1 LNHGL
6 LQEAANFD
14 DEVSSKMEKMRSQN
28 HQKNFGDDDG
38 SKEDTAILSIQK
50 KYTAKMITAKRAKS
64 QSNIALTEA
73 VTESRKNLI
82 RQFMLDISKNTTR
95 CSVCGGYSPGFRKE
109 RFLKIF
115 MRPPVAKKYHEN
127 AKRELRMTNP
137 LVILARK
144 GQSGVKLNPTNIDE
158 REVDLRSSE
167 ESNERLPNGHYDD
180 GDDLSESNSDDDML
194 LVREMEIPSGKSK
207 TNSKEP
213 VGKDIYL
220 PPTFVHAAIT
230 LLFEK
235 EGDTLHLIYNPR
247 SNSSNL
253 NRFSADMFFIDAILV
268 PPTRFRPENASDRDS
283 ITESDRNNLFK
294 AILQV
299 CETIRDI
306 HNEISGHIIDTSRIP
321 RTEND
326 LILVHLELQEN
337 VNALIDKSSS
347 RFSRNERQ
355 AEGVKQVLEKKE
367 GLFRQNMM
375 GKRVNFAARSV
386 ISPDPNIESSEI
398 GVPPVFAK
406 RLTYPEPV
414 TNHNYY
420 DLKQA
425 VENGEDHWPGAVAIE
440 NEDGQVLSLKGK
452 SADQRKAIA
461 NQLLAPSKQIL
472 NGAVG
477 KKVHRHL
484 NNGDMLIMNRQ
495 PTLHKPSMMCHRA
508 RILQGEKTIRMHY
521 ANCKTYNADFDG
533 DEMNMHFPQNELAR
547 AEATMIA
554 DTNHQF
560 LSGTAG
566 EPLRGLIQDHISM
579 GVQLSNKDLLFDRE
593 EFQQLLYA
601 GMRPEHG
608 HVHYGKIV
616 LIPPAIMKPK
626 LLWTGKQVISTILK
640 NITPSSHAPLSLD
653 GKTTTGPDRWGM
665 TGKEDGTVII
675 RDGEVMTGIFDKKQV
690 GNSSGGIVHGIY
702 ETLGPTAAGRFL
714 SILGR
719 LLTKLL
725 HMRGFSCGVED
736 LVLSGP
742 VDVKRQEIL
751 KNASKLGLDAA
762 AKYVTLDSRNPTAND
777 PELLNRLENVLRD
790 DEKRKGL
797 DEVSKGQGTNL
808 STEVTNICF
817 PNGLIKPFPHN
828 QMQAMTG
835 SGAKGTLVNANQIS
849 CNLGQQV
856 LEGRRVPVMV
866 SGKSLPC
873 FNAFDSSLRAGG
885 FIQDR
890 FLTGVKP
897 QEYYFHAMAGRE
909 GLIDTAVK
917 TSRSG
922 YLQRC
927 LIKGM
932 EGLKV
937 DYDCSVRDA
946 ADGSVIQFLY
956 GEDGL
961 DVGKSA
967 YLTQFSFTA
976 MNFLSMWTKLNVKGE
991 YHAIYSEEAAT
1002 STKRG
1007 SNGFVKRGIEEKSD
1021 PALSIY
1027 NPSSHGG
1034 STSEKFYRAV
1044 KKYIKDNPDKLII
1057 DKKANTMETTIKKK
1071 PFQQLTELQYLKS
1084 LVEPGEAVGIIAA
1097 QSIGEPSTQ
1106 MTLNTFHLAGHSSKN
1121 VTLGIPRLREI
1132 VMTASARI
1140 GTPLMTLHLNPE
1152 ISCEE
1157 GEKFAKAI
1165 SRLSLSEVVDITS
1178 VTHKVGKGI
1187 SYSHSK
1193 FYTVRFDFF
1202 PAKEYCEE
1210 YNVKVRDVLNT
1221 IVKRFLP
1228 ELNKQIR
1235 AELRKRWKKIVGQS
1249 EAAPEISRAAGVI
1262 EQAQARTRRAQD
1274 SDADSDDDVD
1284 DEDMDADTQKRRAQ
1298 RQDGDDNYIEPDEDE
1313 ADVASQLSDEVED
1326 EIIEEN
1332 NPRSANINGEEEDD
1346 SSNEYFDAETS
1357 SPILTKTKEIH
1368 IHESAEELDSWA
1380 KTELQ
1385 GSALSSFQFDSAGEW
1400 CEATLEYPSSSPK
1413 ILMLQLVEKCTRKV
1427 VIQSIPGIK
1436 SCVLEKESKFIDPS
1450 TSVEVIEPAIATEGC
1465 NLQAMREFQDVLNP
1479 HRMFT
1484 NDIAA
1489 MLRLYG
1495 VEAAR
1500 ACIVHEMSIVFE
1512 LHSIDVNNRHLN
1524 LIADCMTR
1532 TGTYIPFNRTGMKN
1546 HVSAFMKMSFETTIG
1561 VLKDSVSYEDREDLK
1576 NPSARLVVGNLSGVG
1591 TGSFDVL
1598 VPTDVVEEDMV
1609 NEVDMS

>member
-1 LNHGL
+1 MIRKIKRKDKGN
-6 LQEAANFD
+6 QQNDSEFD
-14 DEVSSKMEKMRSQN
+14 DDSKDETTTLSAQSQYTNKTIKKKTSRSQ
-28 HQKNFGDDDG
+28 
-38 SKEDTAILSIQK
+38 SKIVF
-50 KYTAKMITAKRAKS
+50 
-64 QSNIALTEA
+64 TEA
-73 VTESRKNLI
+73 VTESRKELI
-82 RQFMLDISKNTTR
+82 REFMASISKVTAK

-109 RFLKIF
+109 RCIKIF
-115 MRPPVAKKYHEN
+115 MRPPPPKRYFEN
-127 AKRELRMTNP
+127 VKRELRMANP
-137 LVILARK
+137 LVLLARRSQK
-144 GQSGVKLNPTNIDE
+144 VVKRKRTDIDE
-158 REVDLRSSE
+158 GVADLESSE
-167 ESNERLPNGHYDD
+167 ESSNELPNGDHR
-180 GDDLSESNSDDDML
+180 DDLSDYNSDEDML
-194 LVREMEIPSGKSK
+194 LAHDLETPSGKTK
-207 TNSKEP
+207 NQGKEP
-213 VGKDIYL
+213 VGKDVYL

-235 EGDTLHLIYNPR
+235 EGDTLSLIYNPR
-247 SNSSNL
+247 SKQANL
-253 NRFSADMFFIDAILV
+253 NRFSADMFFIDTILV
-268 PPTRFRPENASDRDS
+268 PPTRFRPENATDGNSV
-283 ITESDRNNLFK
+283 TESDRNNLFK

-306 HNEISGHIIDTSRIP
+306 HNEISGRIIDTSRAP

-326 LILVHLELQEN
+326 LMLVHLELQEN
-337 VNALIDKSSS
+337 VNGLVDKSSS
-347 RFSRNERQ
+347 RFSRNDRQ
-355 AEGVKQVLEKKE
+355 AEGVKQILEKKE

-386 ISPDPNIESSEI
+386 ISPDPNIESNEI

-406 RLTYPEPV
+406 KLTYPEPV

-420 DLKQA
+420 DMREA
-425 VENGEDHWPGAVAIE
+425 VINGEDHWPGAVAIE
-440 NEDGQVLSLKGK
+440 NEDGLVLSLKGK
-452 SADQRKAIA
+452 TADQRLAIA
-461 NQLLAPSKQIL
+461 NQLLAPSKQTL
-472 NGAVG
+472 NGSIG

-484 NNGDMLIMNRQ
+484 NNGDMVIMNRQ

-508 RILQGEKTIRMHY
+508 RVLQGEKTIRMHY

-579 GVQLSNKDLLFDRE
+579 GVHISNKDLFFDRE
-593 EFQQLLYA
+593 EYQQLLYA

-616 LIPPAIMKPK
+616 LLPPAIMKPK
-626 LLWTGKQVISTILK
+626 PFWTGKQVISTILT
-640 NITPSSHAPLSLD
+640 NITPMSHVPLSLD
-653 GKTTTGPDRWGM
+653 GKTTTGPDRWGE
-665 TGKEDGTVII
+665 TGKEDGKVII
-675 RDGEVMTGIFDKKQV
+675 REGEVLTGIFDKKQV
-690 GNSSGGIVHGIY
+690 GTSSGGIVHGIY

-736 LVLSGP
+736 LVLTTEGNK
-742 VDVKRQEIL
+742 KRQEVL
-751 KNASKLGLDAA
+751 KNASKLGLDVA
-762 AKYVTLDSRNPTAND
+762 AKYVSLDSRNPKADD
-777 PELLNRLENVLRD
+777 PELQKRLETVLRD
-790 DEKRKGL
+790 DSKQKGL
-797 DEVSKGQGTNL
+797 DELSKGQCSKL
-808 STEVTNICF
+808 SSEVEQICF
-817 PNGLIKPFPHN
+817 PNSLIKPFPHN

-835 SGAKGTLVNANQIS
+835 SGAKGSSVNANQIS

-873 FNAFDSSLRAGG
+873 FDAFDPSLRAGG

-937 DYDCSVRDA
+937 NYDCSVRDV
-946 ADGSVIQFLY
+946 ADGSIIQFLY

-976 MNFLSMWTKLNVKGE
+976 KNFLSMWAKYNAKTE
-991 YHAIYSEEAAT
+991 YHVIHNAEAA
-1002 STKRG
+1002 SHTKKG
-1007 SNGFVKRGIEEKSD
+1007 AHGFAKRGIEEKLD
-1021 PALSIY
+1021 PALAIY
-1027 NPSSHGG
+1027 NPSKYGG
-1034 STSEKFYRAV
+1034 STSEKFYRSV
-1044 KKYIKDNPDKLII
+1044 KGYIEDNPDKLII
-1057 DKKANTMETTIKKK
+1057 DKKANTMETTVKKK

-1132 VMTASARI
+1132 VMTASAKI

-1152 ISCEE
+1152 ITPEE

-1165 SRLSLSEVVDITS
+1165 SLLSLSEVVDRTS
-1178 VTHKVGKGI
+1178 VTHKVGKGL

-1202 PAKEYCEE
+1202 PANEYCEE
-1210 YNVKVRDVLNT
+1210 YNIKVRDVLNT
-1221 IVKRFLP
+1221 IVNKFLP
-1228 ELNKQIR
+1228 DLQRQIR
-1235 AELRKRWKKIVGQS
+1235 AELKKRGNAIVGVS
-1249 EAAPEISRAAGVI
+1249 EAAPEISKAAGAI
-1262 EQAQARTRRAQD
+1262 EQQLAHNRQAQD
-1274 SDADSDDDVD
+1274 SDADSDDDAD
-1284 DEDMDADTQKRRAQ
+1284 DEDMDADAQKRRAQ
-1298 RQDGDDNYIEPDEDE
+1298 RQDGDDDFIEPDDDE
-1313 ADVASQLSDEVED
+1313 EEIASQLSDEVED
-1326 EIIEEN
+1326 DIVEEN
-1332 NPRSANINGEEEDD
+1332 YQKSAKVNTETADDEDE
-1346 SSNEYFDAETS
+1346 EYFDAETS
-1357 SPILTKTKEIH
+1357 IHRSTKTKEIH

-1380 KTELQ
+1380 KTILDK
-1385 GSALSSFQFDSAGEW
+1385 SVLSSFRFDPAGEW
-1400 CEATLEYPSSSPK
+1400 CEATLEYPSSSHK
-1413 ILMLQLVEKCTRKV
+1413 VLMLQLVEKCTRKA

-1436 SCVLEKESKFIDPS
+1436 SCFLEKEAQFVDPS
-1450 TSVEVIEPAIATEGC
+1450 TGTEITEPAIVTEGC
-1465 NLQAMREFQDVLNP
+1465 NLLAMREFQDVLNP

-1489 MLRLYG
+1489 TLRLYG

-1500 ACIVHEMSIVFE
+1500 ACIVREMSLVFQG
-1512 LHSIDVNNRHLN
+1512 HGIDVNNRHLN

-1532 TGTYIPFNRTGMKN
+1532 SGTYIPFNRTGMKN
-1546 HVSAFMKMSFETTIG
+1546 SVSAFMKMSFETTVG
-1561 VLKDSVSYEDREDLK
+1561 VLKDSVSSEDREDLR

-1591 TGSFDVL
+1591 TGSFDIL
-1598 VPTDVVEEDMV
+1598 VPGEVVEEEMINDI
-1609 NEVDMS
+1609 EMS